1 MTDGKYRCPTCGVTE
16 HVINFHLEAE
26 DDRPEMDKT
35 YCLYCIL
42 DVMQYHL
49 PSLEKVD
56 DE

>member
-1 MTDGKYRCPTCGVTE
+1 MTDGKYRCPTCGITNQ
-16 HVINFHLEAE
+16 VINFHLEAE

-49 PSLEKVD
+49 PSLEKVED
-56 DE
+56 